1 MSKPQ
6 ILKCC
11 GREILDSRGNPT
23 VEATVVLT
31 DGTVGVA
38 SVPSGAS
45 TGVYEAHELRDGDPA
60 RFGGKGVRDA
70 VSNISDILS
79 PALSGMYASDQ
90 AEVDNAIL
98 RLDGTENKSKLGAN
112 ATLAV
117 SLATA
122 RAAANWYRLPLY
134 RYLGGVDTHRLPIP
148 MMNVFN
154 GGAHAS
160 NDVDIQEFMIVPV
173 GAPTFAEALRWG
185 SEIYH
190 TLGKLLKA
198 DGLSTTVGDEGGFAP
213 NLGSDEDAIQYL
225 IRAIEAA
232 GYDTDRVKISLDVA
246 ASEWYAGSR
255 DGGDHGDRSE
265 IYTLPKRG
273 VTLTRAALIEKWSDY
288 CDRFPILSI
297 EDGLDQ
303 TDFTGWAEMTQ
314 RLGSRVRLVGDD
326 LFVTN
331 TARLKEGIEAGA
343 GNAIL
348 IKPNQIGTLTETLEV
363 IRVAREAGYSF
374 ILSHRSGETEDTTI
388 ADIAVATGAPLI
400 KSGAP
405 CRTERVAK
413 YNRLLR
419 IEASMGKTE
428 VCGCQ

>member
-45 TGVYEAHELRDGDPA
+45 TGVYEAHELRDGDPN

-70 VSNISDILS
+70 VSNICDILS

-198 DGLSTTVGDEGGFAP
+198 AGLSTTVGDEGGFAP

-363 IRVAREAGYSF
+363 IRVAKEAGYSF

>member
-45 TGVYEAHELRDGDPA
+45 TGVYEAHELRDGDPN

-70 VSNISDILS
+70 VSNICDILS

-419 IEASMGKTE
+419 IEASMGKHE
-428 VCGCQ
+428 ICGTV